1 MIGIRSDRSPLPG
14 SRSGSART
22 PRSVD
27 RWQRRPWPEL
37 VARVLL
43 AGVFALGPAACSP
56 PPGPDVTYFR
66 LPPPAPLPHSDK
78 PLTLLPIEIDTFNA
92 EGVYSEQA
100 LIYTIGD
107 GSAVRTY
114 HYQLWSDPPTH
125 ALQAR
130 LIAALRAA
138 GISELVTDRLPAS
151 TQALRVHGTI
161 RRYERIGEG
170 KAFKVAVTLELRVE
184 QDEGEPLLLQE
195 YHSEKDAADATLN
208 ATVSAFG
215 AAVDEVFA
223 AFYGD
228 LVRLRGDAHAR

>member
-1 MIGIRSDRSPLPG
+1 MDDCLQILRRLTAKAGTGAHRTGG
-14 SRSGSART
+14 SFNLASRVVASALLL
-22 PRSVD
+22 V
-27 RWQRRPWPEL
+27 L
-37 VARVLL
+37 VATLT
-43 AGVFALGPAACSP
+43 ACSP
-56 PPGPDVTYFR
+56 PPVPDVTYYR
-66 LPPPAPLPHSDK
+66 LPAAAPLPHADK

-100 LIYTIGD
+100 LIYTVGD

-138 GISELVTDRLPAS
+138 GIADLVTDRLPAS
-151 TQALRVHGTI
+151 TQALRVRGII
-161 RRYERIGEG
+161 RRYERVVEG
-170 KAFKVAVTLELRVE
+170 KSFKAAVTIELRVE

-195 YHSEKDAADATLN
+195 YQVEKDAADATLN
-208 ATVSAFG
+208 ATVAAFG

-223 AFYGD
+223 AFYRD
-228 LVRLRGDAHAR
+228 LVKLRGDAHAR